1 MSGCRRNRIPLG
13 RQRMALSDQLTDL
26 ARRTKQLDDSA
37 AAAREKDRTKLEEDA
52 SDADEL
58 QRILR

>member
-1 MSGCRRNRIPLG
+1 
-13 RQRMALSDQLTDL
+13 MALSDQLTDL
-26 ARRTKQLDDSA
+26 AGRTKQLDDSA

>member
-1 MSGCRRNRIPLG
+1 
-13 RQRMALSDQLTDL
+13 MALSDQLTDL
-26 ARRTKQLDDSA
+26 AGRTKQLDDS

>member
-26 ARRTKQLDDSA
+26 AGRTKQLDDS